1 MSLQER
7 EEKSQTQGGCH
18 VKMVTEIGEPCHQV
32 KENIRARGEAQEA
45 RRKQEIVSLTVS
57 RIISPANILILNL
70 LATIET
76 REQIPIV
83 EATQFIA
90 LCY

>member
-18 VKMVTEIGEPCHQV
+18 VKMVTEIREPCHQV
-32 KENIRARGEAQEA
+32 KENIRAWGEAQEA

-57 RIISPANILILNL
+57 RIISPANILILNFCLPQLKQENKFL
-70 LATIET
+70 LLK
-76 REQIPIV
+76 PPS
-83 EATQFIA
+83 
-90 LCY
+90 L